1 MKSLKIFFLAALVAL
16 AGAFTAC
23 TEDHDWNAGP
33 VEEGAK
39 VYFSNE
45 NASSVKVDNT
55 MSSIDLTVMRTETE
69 GILEVSVAPEIN
81 PDYASL
87 FTVEPTLIFADGVA
101 EGTVKVSFDY
111 SKLQGGKT
119 YEVAVK
125 IVDETLHS
133 SYAYASQTVS
143 IIVPEP
149 YVFLGKG
156 LYREDIIASGYS
168 SVNPAEFEVDIYT
181 NTNVPGYIYMKDPY
195 KNHPMASAFE
205 KVYDGVYF
213 AINIAYKGNE
223 GVAMIPE
230 QFIGVD
236 VSGDGRM
243 KVGTAAL
250 GTYKDKIIT
259 FPVDGLVVAEEFYN
273 NGAWFGYGNHNGAF
287 RIALPGAVLTD
298 FSMEVAYNGMSV
310 AADNKTTEAL
320 FKGTYGADVA
330 SFKYYFFEDDVTA
343 AAAQIA
349 AAIEAGALEAD
360 GEVELETGLDEEDR
374 VFEFSD
380 GGELEAPGKY
390 TVLVV
395 PCNAD
400 GEMQLADMAGAA
412 FYYAGVGASEIPAPT
427 VMAKLFPVSV
437 LYGDALAAQYP
448 DHTAI
453 APLAVAENAASARVG
468 LITGLTLNADL
479 EGADGYD
486 CLDYVCSAIGKT
498 RDQFLSPLDEED
510 LADLNDP
517 EMGWATI
524 FINLPSNK
532 NVAFFI
538 EVANEAGQTAIYVT
552 GGKTAAAPAAPT
564 AATVPATG
572 SSVLKHQ
579 IQMVEKLTHVMPK

>member
-1 MKSLKIFFLAALVAL
+1 MLKKYVYMLTLLAA
-16 AGAFTAC
+16 AFGFAAC
-23 TEDHDWNAGP
+23 TENGEYSPATAEDGTRVFFSQEATTAFTIDNTTTSVAVP
-33 VEEGAK
+33 VIRNTEEGVLEA
-39 VYFSNE
+39 SI
-45 NASSVKVDNT
+45 NATFGSS
-55 MSSIDLTVMRTETE
+55 
-69 GILEVSVAPEIN
+69 
-81 PDYASL
+81 DYASL
-87 FTVEPTLIFADGVA
+87 FTVPSTILFQ
-101 EGTVKVSFDY
+101 EGSKEATVTISFEY
-111 SKLQGGKT
+111 AKLTPGSS
-119 YEVAVK
+119 YEVT
-125 IVDETLHS
+125 INLVDETIAS
-133 SYAYASQTVS
+133 NYGAASQT
-143 IIVPEP
+143 ITIAVPEP

-156 LYREDIIASGYS
+156 LYRDDIIASGYS
-168 SVNPAEFEVDIYT
+168 SVVPAEFEVDIYE
-181 NTNVPGYIYMKDPY
+181 NTNMPGYIFLKDPY

-205 KVYDGVYF
+205 KVYDDVYI
-213 AINIAYKGNE
+213 AINVAYG
-223 GVAMIPE
+223 GTPGSAMIPV
-230 QFIGVD
+230 QKIGVD
-236 VSGDGRM
+236 VSGDGQM
-243 KVGTAAL
+243 IVGTAKL
-250 GTYKDKIIT
+250 GTYADGVIT
-259 FPVDGLVVAEEFYN
+259 FPEKGLVVAEEFYN
-273 NGAWFGYGNHNGAF
+273 DGAWFANGNANNMF
-287 RIALPGAVLTD
+287 RVVMPGVEVTD
-298 FSMEVAYNGMSV
+298 YAMEVAYNGMTV

-390 TVLVV
+390 TVVVV

-437 LYGDALAAQYP
+437 LYNAATAAKYP
-448 DHTAI
+448 DHTSI
-453 APLAVAENAASARVG
+453 APLAMAENAASARVG
-468 LITGLTLNADL
+468 LITGLTLDADL
-479 EGADGYD
+479 QGAEGYD
-486 CLDYVCSAIGKT
+486 CLDYICSAIGKT
-498 RDQFLSPLDEED
+498 RDQFLSPLDAED
-510 LADLNDP
+510 VAALNDP

-538 EVANEAGQTAIYVT
+538 EVANEAGETAIYVT
-552 GGKTAAAPAAPT
+552 GGKTAADPAAPT

-572 SSVLKHQ
+572 SGVLKHQ

>member
-149 YVFLGKG
+149 YVLLGKG
-156 LYREDIIASGYS
+156 LYRDDIYASAYKN
-168 SVNPAEFEVDIYT
+168 VTPAEWEVEIYE
-181 NTNVPGYIYMKDPY
+181 NLNNPGFIYLKDPY
-195 KNHPMASAFE
+195 LNHPSVE
-205 KVYDGVYF
+205 KFKAVYEGVWF
-213 AINIAYKGNE
+213 AIQYKGTQ
-223 GVAMIPE
+223 ALIPE
-230 QFIGVD
+230 QKIGID
-236 VSGDGRM
+236 VSGDGQM
-243 KVGTAAL
+243 IVGTAKL
-250 GTYKDKIIT
+250 GTFIDGVIT
-259 FPVDGLVVAEEFYN
+259 FPVKGLVVAEENYN
-273 NGAWFGYGNHNGAF
+273 GGAWFANANANGMF
-287 RIALPGAVLTD
+287 RVVMPGVEVTD
-298 FSMEVAYNGMSV
+298 YAMEVAYNGMSV

-380 GGELEAPGKY
+380 KGELEAPGKY
-390 TVLVV
+390 TVVVV

-437 LYGDALAAQYP
+437 LYGAALAAQYP

-453 APLAVAENAASARVG
+453 APLALAENAASARVG
-468 LITGLTLNADL
+468 LITGLSLSADL
-479 EGADGYD
+479 EGAEGYE
-486 CLDYVCSAIGKT
+486 CLDYICGEIGAT
-498 RDQFLSPLDEED
+498 PDQFLEPLDEED
-510 LADLNDP
+510 LAALNDP

-538 EVANEAGQTAIYVT
+538 EVANEAGETAIYVT
-552 GGKTAAAPAAPT
+552 GGKTAADPAAPT

-572 SSVLKHQ
+572 SGVLKHQ